1 MGNLTDD
8 MTRLCEEVGA
18 LRSARGA
25 LMRDLARGTNEL
37 AISVLAMRAD
47 FGAAH
52 AAMAKEARE
61 NRAAFVTAMSGEV
74 NALLADYRKVRSE
87 KASEDR
93 RSRAS
98 FCAGVRKYVAGMC
111 KETADDLAGARLAW
125 CGRGAGIPK
134 EHPLP
139 KGPRTVEAPAPVVEV
154 KKAAEVP
161 RSEGKILSTTSAKPR
176 KAKVTPKPAKK
187 PAKRKPAKRLKK

>member
-52 AAMAKEARE
+52 AAMAERTRKE
-61 NRAAFVTAMSGEV
+61 
-74 NALLADYRKVRSE
+74 LADYVSGNRKRVARM
-87 KASEDR
+87 
-93 RSRAS
+93 
-98 FCAGVRKYVAGMC
+98 RKT
-111 KETADDLAGARLAW
+111 TAADLAGARRAW
-125 CGRGAGIPK
+125 TG
-134 EHPLP
+134 
-139 KGPRTVEAPAPVVEV
+139 
-154 KKAAEVP
+154 
-161 RSEGKILSTTSAKPR
+161 
-176 KAKVTPKPAKK
+176 
-187 PAKRKPAKRLKK
+187 KRK

>member
-25 LMRDLARGTNEL
+25 LMQDLARGTNEL

-61 NRAAFVTAMSGEV
+61 NRAAFVSG
-74 NALLADYRKVRSE
+74 NRRKVARMR
-87 KASEDR
+87 KA
-93 RSRAS
+93 
-98 FCAGVRKYVAGMC
+98 
-111 KETADDLAGARLAW
+111 TAADLAGARRAW
-125 CGRGAGIPK
+125 TG
-134 EHPLP
+134 
-139 KGPRTVEAPAPVVEV
+139 
-154 KKAAEVP
+154 
-161 RSEGKILSTTSAKPR
+161 
-176 KAKVTPKPAKK
+176 
-187 PAKRKPAKRLKK
+187 KRK